1 VAGGQVTLGTA
12 GDGGG
17 SIRIPAGFT
26 GMVGLKVTYG
36 RIPKGPHH
44 EIGSLTAVPGC
55 ISRSVR
61 DTARWLDV
69 SNGHDSRDPLSL
81 PRVEGW
87 EAGLGSSSDALRG
100 MRVAVLPAFG
110 GAVVAP
116 DVVAVVED
124 LAAWLTDHLGL
135 RRHDVDVRIPSMGT
149 AWSLAGLIA
158 EFASLGERW
167 PACEGELTPEIR
179 HGMRFAEGR
188 YGIPARIRL
197 EQRRTELFEAM
208 AGLFDEVDLVVC
220 ATNPDVA
227 FAAEG
232 PLPDTFG
239 GLESTAAN
247 NGKLTIPGNIYG
259 NPGISIP
266 QATSAGSPSGSRS
279 WLATT
284 PRRCSS
290 TSPSPSSGSGRGRSS
305 PRAPRRSAQAGDAA
319 SPPPSAPRPPRTPRP
334 LPAARPR
341 AAPPA
346 GRARRGGAC
355 R

>member
-1 VAGGQVTLGTA
+1 
-12 GDGGG
+12 
-17 SIRIPAGFT
+17 
-26 GMVGLKVTYG
+26 MVGLKVTYG

-266 QATSAGSPSGSRS
+266 AGDVGGLPVGVQVMARHHAEALLLDVALAVERERPWPLVAPGSPS
-279 WLATT
+279 
-284 PRRCSS
+284 
-290 TSPSPSSGSGRGRSS
+290 
-305 PRAPRRSAQAGDAA
+305 
-319 SPPPSAPRPPRTPRP
+319 
-334 LPAARPR
+334 
-341 AAPPA
+341 
-346 GRARRGGAC
+346 
-355 R
+355 